1 MLIDFFELKFLIVD
15 SFYNEVYK
23 NNYSYE
29 QSASICYEAFSEYI
43 NEEGVDCVVAISSIL
58 RLKLRHDLQLTEYD
72 VKNMDKV
79 LSLFGQMDMKNIL
92 KESEYEYLE
101 EDILILEY
109 KYKEFK

>member
-1 MLIDFFELKFLIVD
+1 MKYTKITIHMNSQPVFVMRLFL
-15 SFYNEVYK
+15 NTLMK
-23 NNYSYE
+23 R
-29 QSASICYEAFSEYI
+29 
-43 NEEGVDCVVAISSIL
+43 GVDCVVAISSIL